1 MYKQSMHIGMYEYT
15 QYVMCIAP
23 LAARDGDNL
32 VVTWTEVDGV
42 TYKCSLD
49 GGTATPCE

>member
-1 MYKQSMHIGMYEYT
+1 MYIYI
-15 QYVMCIAP
+15 QYVMRIAP

-42 TYKCSLD
+42 TYKCSLN
-49 GGTATPCE
+49 GGTATNCE